1 MNTHVAKIKG
11 LDDSK
16 AEKLIGALIMSMQAV
31 RNLIVPLCPVLRWSR
46 LRSDALLNS
55 GKRVQKPKKDDEIP
69 AFSKVIYSDN
79 FEHNEEVRPSMT
91 RIGRGSDYVYRSMP
105 CITLGATEAFA
116 HGPS

>member
-31 RNLIVPLCPVLRWSR
+31 RNLIVRVLRWSR

-55 GKRVQKPKKDDEIP
+55 GKRVQKPKKDDEIL
-69 AFSKVIYSDN
+69 AFSKDIYGDN
-79 FEHNEEVRPSMT
+79 FEHNEEVKPSMT
-91 RIGRGSDYVYRSMP
+91 RIGRDSDYVYRSMP
-105 CITLGATEAFA
+105 CITLGTTEAFA
-116 HGPS
+116 HGPF